1 MGIYLVAPDGILC
14 HVGHKDQHHI
24 RIHGPDG
31 FGCSKTVQP
40 WHLHVHKNDVES
52 RRIVL
57 CDLGTVCDETDL
69 HLQALLLRILPDE
82 PVQAFPCF
90 FLILYDRNFE
100 HPAPTFSLRLIAV
113 SLFLLKHT
121 FRRNAMEN
129 LAGKTDAVPILYHPP
144 QIKKSPDNRLRTFAA
159 VHCPRLMCSA
169 GTTNAKERCN
179 GGSGLSI
186 GVSLFQTI
194 VFSCHSFHKRE
205 FDTLYLSRILLK
217 PFCKA

>member
-1 MGIYLVAPDGILC
+1 MILGKLLFGTLQAGACRELAFGGVVVQHPAVGLQIIDISGIQQLDAAARQLQHHLPASAPLHPLDGAGQFGAELIIVHRLQHIIQCIHLVAPDGILC

-31 FGCSKTVQP
+31 FGRSKTVQP
-40 WHLHVHKNDVES
+40 WHLHVHKNDVKS

-113 SLFLLKHT
+113 WLFLLKHT
-121 FRRNAMEN
+121 F
-129 LAGKTDAVPILYHPP
+129 L
-144 QIKKSPDNRLRTFAA
+144 
-159 VHCPRLMCSA
+159 
-169 GTTNAKERCN
+169 
-179 GGSGLSI
+179 
-186 GVSLFQTI
+186 
-194 VFSCHSFHKRE
+194 
-205 FDTLYLSRILLK
+205 
-217 PFCKA
+217 